1 MVKNKYNIY
10 IFILLIAGFLLRLW
24 MITLDPFLHNWDE
37 HFHALVAKNLS
48 NNFALPILLNNPLDS
63 YKIEAWCD
71 NHIWLH
77 KQPLFLWQIAVAI
90 KVFGTSVF
98 SVRFPSLLM
107 TSISLLIIYRLAFLV
122 TQDRKTSL
130 IALILATFSNF
141 QLNLIS
147 ARIPT
152 DHNDIAFGFY
162 VLLSIWTFV
171 EYLKSKKIYWVLL
184 SGIFAGAAVLIKWL
198 IGLLVYSSWG
208 IISLYYIIKK
218 KNYSLFIHLILSF
231 IICLLIFIPWQIF
244 TYYKFP
250 TEFLF
255 EHGFNQKHIVEVVEG
270 HSGGYFFYIKNFRH
284 YYGYLLTLF
293 FLNGIWL
300 SYKRKYFQNEIGF
313 ALIFYCVLLFS
324 FFTFMVATKMN
335 GFLYSILPIGL
346 IYASIS
352 VNAFMQNYITKKVF
366 AFLFISILVLD
377 TLNPY
382 DIWKRTYR
390 SQEYTRK
397 SHNTAIIK
405 NADIIIPKDYNVV
418 INLSDYENID
428 LMYYN
433 KRPFAAYHG
442 VFTVDELNKLLAQKV
457 KIAAFADHGK
467 YILPDYIKNYPFLY
481 IIDKKLMD

>member
-24 MITLDPFLHNWDE
+24 MIILDPFLHNWDE

-77 KQPLFLWQIAVAI
+77 KQPLFLWQIALAI

-162 VLLSIWTFV
+162 ILLSIWTFV
-171 EYLKSKKIYWVLL
+171 EYLKSKKIYWALL
-184 SGIFAGAAVLIKWL
+184 SGLFAGAAVLIKWL

-218 KNYSLFIHLILSF
+218 KNYSLLLNLIFSF

-255 EHGFNQKHIVEVVEG
+255 ELGFNQKHLLEVVEG
-270 HSGGYFFYIKNFRH
+270 NGGGYFFYIKSLKH
-284 YYGYLLTLF
+284 YYGYLIPFF
-293 FLNGIWL
+293 FLHGIWL
-300 SYKRKYFQNEIGF
+300 SYKRKYFKNEISF
-313 ALIFYCVLLFS
+313 ALIFYALLLFS
-324 FFTFMVATKMN
+324 FFTFMVPTKMN
-335 GFLYSILPIGL
+335 GYLYSIMPIGL

-352 VNAFMQNYITKKVF
+352 IHTFMQKYITKKVF
-366 AFLFISILVLD
+366 VFLFISILVID

-382 DIWKRTYR
+382 DIWKRTFR
-390 SQEYTRK
+390 NDEHTRK
-397 SHNTAIIK
+397 SNNTAIIK
-405 NADIIIPKDYNVV
+405 NADILIPKDYNVV

-442 VFTVDELNKLLAQKV
+442 VFTVDELNKLLVQKV

-467 YILPDYIKNYPFLY
+467 YTLPGYIKNYPFLY